1 MLHLVDGKDY
11 FISVTGHL
19 VPTAFG
25 CTIKE
30 LVRMVE
36 PVRQHNL
43 LVDVE
48 GKVRLVE
55 QHRAVQRMSN
65 YWQGTGGLRISADNQ
80 LGVCKSKHIILS
92 LKTDGRVWQGSG
104 NRRR

>member
-1 MLHLVDGKDY
+1 MLHTYLCDHCPTDRLHFQEILVLHLVDGKDY

-55 QHRAVQRMSN
+55 QHRAVQRMSD
-65 YWQGTGGLRISADNQ
+65 YWKGTGF
-80 LGVCKSKHIILS
+80 
-92 LKTDGRVWQGSG
+92 
-104 NRRR
+104 